1 MEFTKILGGVDADSH
16 SMLAS
21 GSNFLSSS
29 AGLSSEQELRD
40 LRERARNM
48 LEKSIRRK
56 GALEVENGVLQERV
70 LQLEQ
75 AVAQEREERAQQKDL
90 ADEEIGELLRRQK
103 QFEKQESKR
112 KGAGTQTQLV
122 GEDVRYFIE
131 RVEELE
137 REAEAH
143 RL

>member
-112 KGAGTQTQLV
+112 KGAGT
-122 GEDVRYFIE
+122 
-131 RVEELE
+131 
-137 REAEAH
+137 
-143 RL
+143 